1 MAVTFHGATYA
12 GLSGDTKPSSNLSAG
27 DLFVETNTD
36 ITYQWNG
43 SAWDAVT
50 VADSAI
56 SLVKMAVNSV
66 DSDQYVNGSIDT
78 AHIAASQ
85 ITNALMADNAIDSV
99 EIVAGAIDLA
109 HMSDNS
115 VDSDQYVNGSIDT
128 AHLGNITEIDSSST
142 LTLDATTEIVLD
154 SDSGYVYLKDGGV
167 HFATLRKSSG
177 GVLDILTPF
186 SGGSNLIATFG
197 TGSSGFDVQIVG
209 TVTGQTGVSI
219 GNSNQELRFY
229 EGSNYVGFEAPALS
243 ADQIWILPA
252 ADASTSGDMLT
263 SNASGTLSWTTPS
276 AASNAFAFFIS

>member
-1 MAVTFHGATYA
+1 MAITFHGATYA

-50 VADSAI
+50 VADGAI
-56 SLVKMAVNSV
+56 TLVKMAVNSV
-66 DSDQYVNGSIDT
+66 DSDQYVD
-78 AHIAASQ
+78 
-85 ITNALMADNAIDSV
+85 
-99 EIVAGAIDLA
+99 
-109 HMSDNS
+109 
-115 VDSDQYVNGSIDT
+115 GSIDT

-243 ADQIWILPA
+243 ADQIWVLPA

-276 AASNAFAFFIS
+276 NAFAFFIS